1 MKVGWSIESASPRVE
16 RLVVQWKEQ
25 AENWYPEGKQNVLP
39 GPSSDTVVSG
49 LRPWTVYHLRVFAE
63 NQVKKRKNS
72 KFEM

>member
-1 MKVGWSIESASPRVE
+1 M
-16 RLVVQWKEQ
+16 VQWKEQ

-63 NQVKKRKNS
+63 NQVKKRNNCP
-72 KFEM
+72 FEMYCKETCDYNKVEKAL